1 VREIL
6 IIGAQ
11 FLILA
16 SFVALVIFYGFVFWH
31 WRNDAKGRGVRHRG
45 WPGAITGPRAA
56 K

>member
-1 VREIL
+1 MKEIF

-16 SFVALVIFYGFVFWH
+16 SFGALVVFYSLVFWH
-31 WRNDAKGRGVRHRG
+31 WRNDAKRRDFGHHS
-45 WPGAITGPRAA
+45 WPGSISNSRPA

>member
-1 VREIL
+1 VKEIF

-16 SFVALVIFYGFVFWH
+16 SFVALVAFYGFVFWH
-31 WRNDAKGRGVRHRG
+31 WRNDAKPRNMEHHN
-45 WPGAITGPRAA
+45 WPSSLGSSRPA